1 MPLQHGSSQAAVSEN
16 VRELMN
22 SGRPQKQAVEIALK
36 EAGRSRD
43 ETAEGVS
50 IDDPITRAT
59 FLYLDPVKPAG
70 QFAQCG
76 TCVHF
81 LKEMGKCELVSAK
94 KVDDEDSCG
103 LYAPG
108 KAEPETA
115 PKSLVSPEDAGFVS
129 RQVRCENCM
138 FFDEKTEAR
147 AHCDLYTQLNL
158 MIPRIFGLDRYVDRR
173 GCCNAQTPGTRD
185 PQAFGPLGPI
195 QHGDTVQDDS
205 AGLIEYEA
213 NDAITMDGGYFAP
226 IEAGKTRRLTPDGFL
241 ICEEVG
247 IARTGTQ
254 VYSAADLPGLQ
265 AGPDGKIIVE
275 RSPEEVFAED
285 TIASFEGKDVTI
297 YHPNEF
303 VSPENWKQHS
313 VGHVQNVRRGE
324 GKNSDLLIGDIII
337 KDAAAVHYAMTTLPD
352 ISCGYDAKYKVHGP
366 GRASQHE
373 IRGNH
378 AALVPNGRAGDRC
391 AIKDHATEDFSH
403 MSKSTVAAAIS
414 SFFKGKGMPDAAAV
428 ELQNLVVPLATRD
441 TNEREEEERS
451 ESKTKDALDALSRDM
466 KRVTDWM
473 ESEQKE
479 RKEAKDR
486 QAAKDAEEEEER
498 KKKAKESEEE
508 TSDTIIEAEEVGHVI
523 SLGKVWNGKTGDAAL
538 TEIRARAEILAPGMA
553 MPTGDAVRGNRGAVL
568 SNFLR
573 TALNACYTRDAAGKD
588 IVEPFLLGKPIKE
601 LRGAALIGAFNG
613 AYELQKIRNNAAT
626 RTLAGGLRTAD
637 GGARTYVNPS
647 QAYAQNLAKVRK
659 ERASA

>member
-1 MPLQHGSSQAAVSEN
+1 MPLASGSSREVISANIRELVEAGHSQSQSVAIALSKAAQSRDAVAAGVLIKAPDGDILFVRRSASSDHPGEWAFPGGHLEAGETPQQAAARELQEETGQLVDPDTLGELLGVHGGFN
-16 VRELMN
+16 TYHLPVREKITPTLN
-22 SGRPQKQAVEIALK
+22 AEHTEYCWAKGTSAPQPLHPGVAETLAL
-36 EAGRSRD
+36 AL
-43 ETAEGVS
+43 
-50 IDDPITRAT
+50 P
-59 FLYLDPVKPAG
+59 
-70 QFAQCG
+70 
-76 TCVHF
+76 
-81 LKEMGKCELVSAK
+81 
-94 KVDDEDSCG
+94 
-103 LYAPG
+103 
-108 KAEPETA
+108 
-115 PKSLVSPEDAGFVS
+115 
-129 RQVRCENCM
+129 
-138 FFDEKTEAR
+138 
-147 AHCDLYTQLNL
+147 
-158 MIPRIFGLDRYVDRR
+158 
-173 GCCNAQTPGTRD
+173 
-185 PQAFGPLGPI
+185 
-195 QHGDTVQDDS
+195 DS
-205 AGLIEYEA
+205 AGLIEYEVG
-213 NDAITMDGGYFAP
+213 DAITIDRGYFAP

-275 RSPEEVFAED
+275 RTPEEVFAED

-337 KDAAAVHYAMTTLPD
+337 KDAAAVHYAMQKLPD

-366 GRASQHE
+366 GRASQHD

-391 AIKDHATEDFSH
+391 AIRDNDIEEFSF

-428 ELQNLVVPLATRD
+428 ELQNLVMPLATTDEADPDDRKSD
-441 TNEREEEERS
+441 
-451 ESKTKDALDALSRDM
+451 KTKDAIDALSRDM
-466 KRVTDWM
+466 KRFTDWM

-486 QAAKDAEEEEER
+486 QTAKDAEEAEAAA
-498 KKKAKESEEE
+498 KKKKEAEEE

-538 TEIRARAEILAPGMA
+538 TEIRARAEILAPGMS

-568 SNFLR
+568 SNYLR
-573 TALNACYTRDAAGKD
+573 TALKTAHTKDAAL
-588 IVEPFLLGKPIKE
+588 VEPFLLGRTIDS
-601 LRGAALIGAFNG
+601 LRGVALIGAFNG
-613 AYELQKIRNNAAT
+613 ATELMKIRNNAST
-626 RTLAGGLRTAD
+626 RALAGGMRTAD
-637 GGARTYVNPS
+637 GSVKPPMTSSG
-647 QAYAQNLAKVRK
+647 YAENLAKIRK
-659 ERASA
+659 EKAAG